1 VKHLP
6 LTFEV
11 DQLVEGLKSASGL
24 LFDPAGHVAL
34 RITHRGAISVPK
46 TRQIVQLRPC
56 LDENGEEM
64 GLSLLG
70 ATPCQT
76 ERAPVNIAPLH
87 CVARTI
93 TLPSKVKETTTVV
106 NGHVSSHGI
115 IQLAFF
121 ILLLLFLLIELFLNH
136 LYTCPLLESNKRAK
150 KLNLLKFINVGEI
163 LYTS

>member
-1 VKHLP
+1 LQNY
-6 LTFEV
+6 LRRTFEI
-11 DQLVEGLKSASGL
+11 DQLVEGLQSASGL

-46 TRQIVQLRPC
+46 TRQIAQLRPC

-93 TLPSKVKETTTVV
+93 TLP
-106 NGHVSSHGI
+106 
-115 IQLAFF
+115 
-121 ILLLLFLLIELFLNH
+121 FLQKSRGAL
-136 LYTCPLLESNKRAK
+136 
-150 KLNLLKFINVGEI
+150 V
-163 LYTS
+163 